1 MAIAHINGT
10 ELFYECVGDGPPLLL
25 IHGLGSSGDDWAFQ
39 REQFAARH
47 RLLLV
52 DLRGS
57 GRSAKPPGPYSIAG
71 FADDLWCLLE
81 RLGIVRTDVL
91 GFSLGGSVALEM
103 ALAQPARVRRLVLC
117 NALADYRID
126 TVRKW
131 LEAYLQLTLVRA
143 IGMRHTGRLIARR
156 MFPRPEQAPMRARL
170 VSVLGANPLAAY
182 VATVRAIIGWSAL
195 ERLPAL
201 ACETLILAAEHD
213 YTPLAQRRAEAQQMR
228 AAEIVVVP
236 GSRHGTPFDATER
249 FNALTLDFFARP
261 EGDAADSARADAAAD
276 ASPGD
281 VGTVEVEET
290 SGVVRLHPREHA

>member
-1 MAIAHINGT
+1 MATAHVNGT
-10 ELFYECVGDGPPLLL
+10 ELFYESVGDGPPLLL

-47 RLLLV
+47 RLILV

-71 FADDLWCLLE
+71 FAHDLWCLLD

-103 ALAQPARVRRLVLC
+103 ALAEPARVRRLVLC

-126 TVRKW
+126 NLRKW

-156 MFPRPEQAPMRARL
+156 MFPRPEQAPMRERL
-170 VSVLGANPLAAY
+170 VAVLGANPLAAY

-201 ACETLILAAEHD
+201 ACDTLILAAQHD
-213 YTPLAQRRAEAQQMR
+213 YTPLEQRRAEAARYPR
-228 AAEIVVVP
+228 AEFVVVED
-236 GSRHGTPFDATER
+236 SRHGTPFDATER
-249 FNALTLDFFARP
+249 FNASALEFLARP
-261 EGDAADSARADAAAD
+261 DCDAAD
-276 ASPGD
+276 SPGD
-281 VGTVEVEET
+281 VGAVEIEE
-290 SGVVRLHPREHA
+290 SAGVVRLHPREHG